1 MNHAKRA
8 LVLGACLVGLAACG
22 GSSGAQAKQI
32 ADGAREAVNAYCD
45 ARQKALEALGEAG
58 AAP

>member
-1 MNHAKRA
+1 MTRA
-8 LVLGACLVGLAACG
+8 RSSLVLALCIATLAACG
-22 GSSGAQAKQI
+22 GSGGAQAKQI
-32 ADGAREAVNAYCD
+32 ADGAREAVNKYCD